1 MILTLVWVLVSQS
14 PSTPP
19 VVTAGD
25 AAPTT
30 LAPSSEAM
38 RAPAD
43 EPAEVKAFAQFVDR
57 HLLTFDPDMSQGALR
72 LRQREHT
79 FSLKDDDFPEAFKL
93 VPEAYGLA
101 QKAQESFRTSS
112 TLQIAGLATLGGGT
126 ALLLVAPLLA
136 TGAFIP
142 LLIAG
147 LALNLVAATLVLV
160 ALPFSISASTQF
172 LSAVATYNRGLL
184 DLRPIPE
191 GPGRVTSGGVSIPLP

>member
-1 MILTLVWVLVSQS
+1 
-14 PSTPP
+14 
-19 VVTAGD
+19 
-25 AAPTT
+25 
-30 LAPSSEAM
+30 
-38 RAPAD
+38 
-43 EPAEVKAFAQFVDR
+43 
-57 HLLTFDPDMSQGALR
+57 
-72 LRQREHT
+72 
-79 FSLKDDDFPEAFKL
+79 

-172 LSAVATYNRGLL
+172 MSAVATYNRGLL

-191 GPGRVTSGGVSIPLP
+191 GPGRVTGGGGSIPLP